1 MKPTVDEIV
10 QHAQT
15 GDRPNNL
22 ELIVIDQIG
31 WKASLENVW
40 TPNSTSKRRNIYDH
54 MAMN

>member
-10 QHAQT
+10 QHAWT

-22 ELIVIDQIG
+22 QLIVIDEIG
-31 WKASLENVW
+31 WKASLKNVW
-40 TPNSTSKRRNIYDH
+40 TPNSVSKRRNIYDH